1 MAGPSDYHRG
11 EMDVS
16 AQASTYHFFMGL
28 TKWGSLHVA
37 VILVFLTLWFC
48 AHAGFFRS
56 LIAALVLLVLGIFA
70 LRERKGSAH

>member
-28 TKWGSLHVA
+28 TKWGSL
-37 VILVFLTLWFC
+37 VIASSLFFLVLWFC
-48 AHAGFFRS
+48 ANAGFFRS
-56 LIAALVLLVLGIFA
+56 LIAGVVLLVLGIFA
-70 LRERKGSAH
+70 LRERKTAGH

>member
-1 MAGPSDYHRG
+1 MAGSSDYHRG

-16 AQASTYHFFMGL
+16 AQASTYRLFMGL
-28 TKWGSLHVA
+28 TKWGSLHIA

-56 LIAALVLLVLGIFA
+56 LIAALVLMVIGIVA
-70 LRERKGSAH
+70 LRDRKGGGH

>member
-1 MAGPSDYHRG
+1 MAGSSDYHRG

-16 AQASTYHFFMGL
+16 AQASTYRLFMGL
-28 TKWGSLHVA
+28 TKWGSLHIA

-56 LIAALVLLVLGIFA
+56 LIAALVLMVIGIVA
-70 LRERKGSAH
+70 LRNRKGGGH

>member
-28 TKWGSLHVA
+28 TKWGSLA
-37 VILVFLTLWFC
+37 IASALVFLVLWFC
-48 AHAGFFRS
+48 ANAGFFRS
-56 LIAALVLLVLGIFA
+56 AIAGVILLVLGIVA
-70 LRERKGSAH
+70 LRERKPAH

>member
-1 MAGPSDYHRG
+1 MAGSSDYHRG

-28 TKWGSLHVA
+28 TKWGSLA
-37 VILVFLTLWFC
+37 IASALFFLVLWFC

-56 LIAALVLLVLGIFA
+56 AIAGVILLVLGIVA
-70 LRERKGSAH
+70 LKERKGAAH